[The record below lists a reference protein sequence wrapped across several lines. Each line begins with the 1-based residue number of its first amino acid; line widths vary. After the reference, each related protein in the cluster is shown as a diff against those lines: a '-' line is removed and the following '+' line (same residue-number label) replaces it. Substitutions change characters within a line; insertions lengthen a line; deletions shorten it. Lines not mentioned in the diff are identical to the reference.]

1 LEALIDGTLDA
12 RSVALVLIG
21 LLFALSFEFANG
33 FHDTAN
39 AVATVIYTHSLK
51 PTVAVVWS
59 GLWNFAG
66 VLVSSGAVAF
76 GIVNLLPADLVVG
89 AGSGASFAM
98 VFALLGSAIVWN
110 VGTWYLGLPAS
121 SSHTLIGS
129 IIGVGM
135 THSLYAGDGLA
146 DGVNWSKLAETMM
159 ALLLSPL
166 IGFVFAGLL
175 LLLARL
181 VLRDP
186 MFHRPASETKTPP
199 LAIRA
204 VLVATCTGVSFTHGS
219 NDGQKGMGL
228 IMLVLIALAPA
239 AFALKLDTP
248 PEHLKAIVEGSRR
261 IEQILHVPG
270 APAIDAATAEQRL
283 DHYADTGRFDAYV
296 LPALAMKNDSIVAML
311 SRIGS
316 LRDLTVA
323 ERSQLRND
331 VYLIDLSVDHLMR
344 SNAVGD
350 SDAAALDEYRDTLLP
365 IAEYLPLWVKAA
377 VAVALGLGTMVGWR
391 RIVIT
396 IGEKIGKT
404 GLSYAQG
411 ATAEL
416 VTMTTIGLAGVVG
429 VPVSTTHT
437 LASSVAGA
445 MFANRSGLQGDTVRN
460 ILLAWVLTVPACMLL
475 GSLLFAS
482 SLFVVL
488 RLF

>member
-1 LEALIDGTLDA
+1 MEALIDGTLDA
-12 RSVALVLIG
+12 GSVALVLFG
-21 LLFALSFEFANG
+21 LLFALTFEFANG

-39 AVATVIYTHSLK
+39 AVATVIYTHSLR

-59 GLWNFAG
+59 GLWNFLG
-66 VLVSSGAVAF
+66 VLASSGAVAF
-76 GIVNLLPADLVVG
+76 GIVNLLPADLVAG

-146 DGVNWSKLAETMM
+146 DGVNWSKLTETML

-186 MFHRPASETKTPP
+186 MFHRPASETKAPP
-199 LAIRA
+199 FAVRA

-248 PEHLKAIVEGSRR
+248 PEHLRAIVEGSRR
-261 IEQILHVPG
+261 VEQILHVPG
-270 APAIDAATAEQRL
+270 APAIDAVTAEQHL

-316 LRDLTVA
+316 LRDLTAA

-331 VYLIDLSVDHLMR
+331 IYLVDLSVDHLMR
-344 SNAVGD
+344 TDAVGD

-460 ILLAWVLTVPACMLL
+460 ILIAWVLTVPACMLL
-475 GSLLFAS
+475 GSLLFAG